1 MTTACPGVI
10 VTTANIHDS
19 KAAYRLI
26 GSIGDRH
33 PYINT
38 LKTDNGYRGKLIEVA
53 KQAMAIDMQCVKSN
67 FGTSEF
73 IPLEGRRVVGRTI
86 AWLDRFRRL
95 CRNCEQLLT
104 TATAMAKLAFM
115 MILPKHI

>member
-1 MTTACPGVI
+1 MQTEVI
-10 VTTANIHDS
+10 FR
-19 KAAYRLI
+19 AAARIKGIKRHI
-26 GSIGDRH
+26 GSIGARH
-33 PYINT
+33 PYIET
-38 LKTDNGYRGKLIEVA
+38 IKADNGYRGKLIEVA

-73 IPLEGRRVVGRTI
+73 IPLKGRRVVERTI
-86 AWLDRFRRL
+86 AWLDRFSRL